1 MIVLVEVAVGLTAII
16 AGFGFRHT
24 YIVSTDVHAKFS
36 GSQYIGKQIIWYLS
50 YTREPI
56 HCGTLK
62 FLSKGVGQDHV
73 HCHFV

>member
-36 GSQYIGKQIIWYLS
+36 GSQYIGKQIIYFFIHQRAHSLLITVIFLITYL
-50 YTREPI
+50 
-56 HCGTLK
+56 
-62 FLSKGVGQDHV
+62 
-73 HCHFV
+73 

>member
-36 GSQYIGKQIIWYLS
+36 QGFIQDFLLGGGGGGTHGNPCKPHPLPFPRHVIS
-50 YTREPI
+50 YT
-56 HCGTLK
+56 GL
-62 FLSKGVGQDHV
+62 
-73 HCHFV
+73 